1 MLKLQSQT
9 LLENQVRCSSSIVS
23 FLMYLAY
30 YSRQFYLT
38 IRFNWKLKFKVS
50 PERLRP
56 PSKPLAT
63 FAQRRATSHVFVQC
77 SGRPLTSKI
86 YENEIKFLCLWLE
99 LSQQKKTGKRKW
111 KRKREPISKQKEKEK
126 SGKRVRKI
134 KQKTENREQKG
145 KQDTKQ
151 KRALKKWWRTRTD
164 R

>member
-1 MLKLQSQT
+1 MVMLKLQSQT

-111 KRKREPISKQKEKEK
+111 KRKREPISKQKEKDK
-126 SGKRVRKI
+126 SGKRERRKR
-134 KQKTENREQKG
+134 KRKTENKKG
-145 KQDTKQ
+145 NKTQNRKE
-151 KRALKKWWRTRTD
+151 L
-164 R
+164 

>member
-9 LLENQVRCSSSIVS
+9 LLENQVCCSSSIVS

-38 IRFNWKLKFKVS
+38 IRFNFKLKFKVS
-50 PERLRP
+50 SERLRQP
-56 PSKPLAT
+56 CNLRTTSGN
-63 FAQRRATSHVFVQC
+63 FACLHSVLGTPFDIPDLRERN
-77 SGRPLTSKI
+77 KI
-86 YENEIKFLCLWLE
+86 PMLVTWIKTT
-99 LSQQKKTGKRKW
+99 KKTGKRKW
-111 KRKREPISKQKEKEK
+111 KRKREPKSKQKEKEK
-126 SGKRVRKI
+126 TGKRVRKI
-134 KQKTENREQKG
+134 KQKTENRDRKG

>member
-99 LSQQKKTGKRKW
+99 LSQQKKPGKGSGNGKGNRYRNKKRKRKVEKEFEKSNGKRK
-111 KRKREPISKQKEKEK
+111 
-126 SGKRVRKI
+126 
-134 KQKTENREQKG
+134 TENKKG
-145 KQDTKQ
+145 NKTQNRKE
-151 KRALKKWWRTRTD
+151 L
-164 R
+164 